1 MRASK
6 RILAFEGARAIA
18 VFVVLI
24 FHLNHLL
31 DPYLNGF
38 TLRTVFRGEWA
49 NMFFF
54 TLSGYLAAVS
64 CSKQDQLPSV
74 KTFCRKRIKKI
85 YPLWLATVIFSGG
98 LSFAEMYLC
107 DQLAA
112 DSLTLLAS
120 KLVLDVLLLR
130 SWFPG
135 NPYIYDLN
143 GPGWFLSAMVLLWLL
158 TIPLLKWIS
167 RMKEKQQIFLFIL
180 LMLFQLIWDALRL
193 NHQFMHRFTTGIWLL
208 YPISAYIAGM
218 IFGRNH
224 IESSYSPFEDSP
236 RFGILLLPGILV
248 GYYVTLKLTFLEQA
262 YMICFMVYFI
272 RILHVGCAPLCSIL
286 SGKKLVAVGGV
297 SMELLLLHVPVMRF
311 VQFFGVIHNSAVE
324 FVVVVVLT
332 GISALIWK
340 YLFGTLSAR
349 CRR

>member
-1 MRASK
+1 MRMSK

-64 CSKQDQLPSV
+64 CSKRDYLPSV
-74 KTFCRKRIKKI
+74 KTFCCKRIKKI
-85 YPLWLATVIFSGG
+85 YPLWSATVIFFAG
-98 LSFAEMYLC
+98 LSFAEMYLRN
-107 DQLAA
+107 QLAV
-112 DSLTLLAS
+112 DSLALLAS
-120 KLVLDVLLLR
+120 KLVLDVLLVR

-158 TIPLLKWIS
+158 TIPLLKWITG
-167 RMKEKQQIFLFIL
+167 MKKKQRVFLFIL
-180 LMLFQLIWDALRL
+180 LMLLQIIWDALRL
-193 NHQFMHRFTTGIWLL
+193 NHQFMHRFATGIWLF
-208 YPISAYIAGM
+208 YPVSAYIAGM

-224 IESSYSPFEDSP
+224 VESSDSPFADSP
-236 RFGILLLPGILV
+236 QFSILMLPGILV
-248 GYYVTLKLTFLEQA
+248 GYYVTLKLAFLEQA

-272 RILHVGCAPLCSIL
+272 RILHTSRGLLCSFL
-286 SGKKLVAVGGV
+286 SGKNLVAIGSV

-311 VQFFGVIHNSAVE
+311 VQFFGVIRNSAVE
-324 FVVVVVLT
+324 FTVVVVLT
-332 GISALIWK
+332 GISVLIWK
-340 YLFGTLSAR
+340 YLCGTLSAL
-349 CRR
+349 CRK